1 MCVCVCG
8 VCVVCVWAS
17 FSVSVG
23 SQAPGEQLASL
34 QSRGMSVVYFRNVNV
49 FRFK

>member
-1 MCVCVCG
+1 MCVVCG
-8 VCVVCVWAS
+8 VCACVCGGAS

-49 FRFK
+49 FRFQ